1 MGQQKKGKTGLKC
14 GFAFWHF
21 GLQRKENCTTIS
33 ILLVARKQLPWSLL
47 YSPSFQISFSNFI
60 KPIHQRK
67 RWKANERIWT
77 KTTIWDVPSVSD
89 RIKSFGR
96 GKVLNSCYS
105 SHWRLRWKIFQ
116 MGKKNSQGR
125 GGKKKGGGQRQF
137 ALGPKQSKARWK
149 SLVAHDDNKQLRTRG
164 PWCETYWV

>member
-1 MGQQKKGKTGLKC
+1 MDGSAKKGKTGLKC
-14 GFAFWHF
+14 KTAFWHF

-60 KPIHQRK
+60 KPIHQSK

-125 GGKKKGGGQRQF
+125 GGKKKGGVGNVSSRSVQNNQGS
-137 ALGPKQSKARWK
+137 LEK
-149 SLVAHDDNKQLRTRG
+149 SCCTWWQQTAANT
-164 PWCETYWV
+164 WCETYWV

>member
-1 MGQQKKGKTGLKC
+1 MDGSAKKGKTGLKC
-14 GFAFWHF
+14 KTAFWHF

-89 RIKSFGR
+89 WIKSFGR

-125 GGKKKGGGQRQF
+125 GGKKKGGEINKVSHVCHTRITLCDLTFHAPRAGCELCGQPISQ
-137 ALGPKQSKARWK
+137 
-149 SLVAHDDNKQLRTRG
+149 
-164 PWCETYWV
+164 